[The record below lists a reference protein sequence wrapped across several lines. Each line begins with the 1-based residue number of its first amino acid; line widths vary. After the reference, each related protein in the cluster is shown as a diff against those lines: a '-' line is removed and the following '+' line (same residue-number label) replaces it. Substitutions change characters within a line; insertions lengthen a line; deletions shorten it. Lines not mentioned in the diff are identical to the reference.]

1 MTATHDSLTVTWRRP
16 SADLS
21 ALASLTGLDFL
32 RRMLTDP
39 DAGPPIAALVN
50 MRAVRFDFGM
60 AVFEATPGE
69 CHYNPLGT
77 VHGGW
82 ASTVLDSALGCAVHS
97 ALPAGSAYTTLELKV
112 NLVRAITARTGTLT
126 CEGRTI
132 HVGARTATADARL
145 VGADG
150 KLYAHGSTTCMIF
163 PLPTV

>member
-16 SADLS
+16 NADLS
-21 ALASLTGLDFL
+21 ALAGLTGLDFL

-50 MRAVRFDFGM
+50 MRAVRFDLGM

-112 NLVRAITARTGTLT
+112 NLVRVITARTGTLT

-145 VGADG
+145 FGADG